1 MSDIISPYMKVGIC
15 FWIPII
21 LNLYWI
27 FLEKDMLT
35 LVVTISAP
43 RNGYSILSCL
53 LAGSRQHCT
62 PKSQSPPRLVH
73 GAS

>member
-43 RNGYSILSCL
+43 RNGFPIFS
-53 LAGSRQHCT
+53 
-62 PKSQSPPRLVH
+62 
-73 GAS
+73 